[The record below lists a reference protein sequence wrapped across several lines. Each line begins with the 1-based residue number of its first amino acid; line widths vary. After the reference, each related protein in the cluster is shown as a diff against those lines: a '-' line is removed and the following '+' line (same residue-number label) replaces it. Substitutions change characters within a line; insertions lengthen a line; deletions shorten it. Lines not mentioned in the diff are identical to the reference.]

1 MGLQF
6 HDTKYAYEFFNR
18 QIPRIIRTLERIA
31 DGIEE
36 HNKLLSKTDDSEN
49 VETINV
55 TE

>member
-36 HNKLLSKTDDSEN
+36 HNKLLSKTDVSDSVDNIDTKE
-49 VETINV
+49 
-55 TE
+55 